1 MFFTNEHQSKINA
14 FARVRVPRARDLFRK
29 LGECKPSDDAFSG
42 TVDAAADAQRPFVSM
57 ADYAAWV
64 QSEAKRL
71 RDSEASPH
79 ATQVEAKKE
88 AKPPK

>member
-29 LGECKPSDDAFSG
+29 QGESTPPADAFTG
-42 TVDAAADAQRPFVSM
+42 TIDVAADAQRPFVSM

-79 ATQVEAKKE
+79 ATQVEGKE
-88 AKPPK
+88 AKPPR

>member
-29 LGECKPSDDAFSG
+29 QGESRPSDDAFTG
-42 TVDAAADAQRPFVSM
+42 TIDAAADAQRPFVSM

-71 RDSEASPH
+71 RDIEASPH
-79 ATQVEAKKE
+79 ATQVEKKDV
-88 AKPPK
+88 KPSK